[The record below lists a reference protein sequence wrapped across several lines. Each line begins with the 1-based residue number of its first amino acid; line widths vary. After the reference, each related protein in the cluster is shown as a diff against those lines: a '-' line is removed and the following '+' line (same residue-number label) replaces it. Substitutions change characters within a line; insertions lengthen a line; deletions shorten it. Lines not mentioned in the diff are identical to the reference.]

1 MKKNNFFIKEC
12 ILQALLQLMD
22 TKDFKD
28 ITITE
33 ITEKA
38 GVSRMAYY
46 RNYYY
51 KEDILN
57 NYMTELL
64 NKYNNIRNDIIK
76 VSPNNKYKLIFHA
89 LEYFKE
95 NEKFVLG
102 LEKSNLSNIIQ
113 NRING
118 YIHEIYKSKDTY
130 DKYDAIIF
138 GGALYNTGKYWLLT
152 GKKESLEEVTKMFVN
167 RIFPSEIEKE
177 N

>member
-1 MKKNNFFIKEC
+1 MEE
-12 ILQALLQLMD
+12 
-22 TKDFKD
+22 KDFKD
-28 ITITE
+28 ISITE
-33 ITEKA
+33 ITKKA

-51 KEDILN
+51 KEDIFN

-64 NKYNNIRNDIIK
+64 EKYHNVREEIVKAHPND
-76 VSPNNKYKLIFHA
+76 KYQMMLYVF
-89 LEYFKE
+89 EYFRE

-113 NRING
+113 NRINE
-118 YIHEIYKSKDTY
+118 YVHEIYKSKDIL

-152 GKKESLEEVTKMFVN
+152 GKKENIEDITRIFVN
-167 RIFPSEIEKE
+167 RMFPEQKQE

>member
-1 MKKNNFFIKEC
+1 MKKDNSFIKEC

-22 TKDFKD
+22 EKDFKD
-28 ITITE
+28 ISITE
-33 ITEKA
+33 ITKKA

-51 KEDILN
+51 KEDIFN

-64 NKYNNIRNDIIK
+64 EKYQNVRNEI
-76 VSPNNKYKLIFHA
+76 VAAHPNDKYQMMLHVF
-89 LEYFKE
+89 EYFKV
-95 NEKFVLG
+95 NEKFVLA
-102 LEKSNLSNIIQ
+102 LEKSNLSNIVQ
-113 NRING
+113 NRINE
-118 YIHEIYKSKDTY
+118 YVHEIYKAHDTF

-152 GKKESLEEVTKMFVN
+152 GKNEPIEDVTRIFVN
-167 RIFPSEIEKE
+167 RMFPEQKQE

>member
-1 MKKNNFFIKEC
+1 MKKDNSFIKEC

-22 TKDFKD
+22 EKDFKD
-28 ITITE
+28 ISITE
-33 ITEKA
+33 ITKKA

-51 KEDILN
+51 KEDIFN

-64 NKYNNIRNDIIK
+64 KKYQNVRNQI
-76 VSPNNKYKLIFHA
+76 VEAHPNDKYQMMLHVF
-89 LEYFKE
+89 EYFRT

-113 NRING
+113 NRINE
-118 YIHEIYKSKDTY
+118 YVHEIYKSQDIF

-152 GKKESLEEVTKMFVN
+152 GKKENIEDVTRIFVN
-167 RIFPSEIEKE
+167 RMFPEQKQEI
-177 N
+177 

>member
-1 MKKNNFFIKEC
+1 MKKNNSFIKEC

-22 TKDFKD
+22 TKDFKE
-28 ITITE
+28 ISITE
-33 ITEKA
+33 ITKKA

-64 NKYNNIRNDIIK
+64 DKYQQIRDNI
-76 VSPNNKYKLIFHA
+76 VEASPNDKYELLLHVF
-89 LEYFKE
+89 EYFKE
-95 NEKFVLG
+95 NEKFVLC

-118 YIHEIYKSKDTY
+118 YIHETYKSKDIY

-152 GKKESLEEVTKMFVN
+152 GKKESLEDLTKLFVN
-167 RIFPSEIEKE
+167 RMFPNE
-177 N
+177 